1 MVIFVINCE
10 NGHYKCPKRGSLL
23 SSQRGHYSWFCISYL
38 LIPPGMTVGLH
49 IWRSLFPSSTQFPT
63 SPEAC
68 LILLTC
74 SDSVIPAWLDV
85 FYSSF
90 TQLLC
95 NVTCWVELRA
105 LYRTT
110 VINSGNS
117 DADIESL
124 GQSLPDMAS
133 ASPRCAWGDAWLKHH
148 SPCRRLDTECRHGRP
163 LGSWELDFEALEAAL
178 A

>member
-1 MVIFVINCE
+1 MSQ
-10 NGHYKCPKRGSLL
+10 KRQPTVLPTWTLQLVLYLL
-23 SSQRGHYSWFCISYL
+23 PLDTTRYDCRIAHLAQFISFLHTVSYL
-38 LIPPGMTVGLH
+38 T
-49 IWRSLFPSSTQFPT
+49 RSLSDFVD
-63 SPEAC
+63 
-68 LILLTC
+68 LLRFR
-74 SDSVIPAWLDV
+74 VIPAWLDV